1 MVGYARTYDKD
12 VNPVQRRE
20 FLLASSAATLASCAA
35 DIALRLPVAQK
46 QFPILPVGGGL
57 TLRAR
62 ITEPAFGRVGYEVN
76 GIGVNPTLVFARGS
90 TLSVA
95 LQNDLPQPTTIHWHG
110 LSAPSR
116 YDGAGFDSVLPGKS
130 FRYRFQIEDRAGTYW
145 YHPHPHHFTG
155 EQVYHG
161 MAGLVIVRDAEDFA
175 LEKSLGTKLGETDL
189 PIVLQDAYYRQNI
202 WQPYAPDNADCID
215 GFFGNAMHA
224 NGARNAQFFVS
235 PGWVRLRLV
244 NASTARGLLIS
255 FTQGEREV
263 PFTILGNDGGLLPT
277 AQIEQ
282 RAFLYPAERL
292 DIALDCSALKPGE
305 SIAAQSLEFTNR
317 HQHEEAK
324 PKVNV
329 HHEYKNANS
338 YPRLSAY
345 AWCDS
350 RGGVAIAS
358 DAPQERAE
366 MADDGAAL
374 PMFTLIVTKPEIRK
388 GAIPTAQNR
397 PFLSQISQ
405 KNVPD
410 RTFRLD
416 LDGTRGWT
424 MGGKKFDDPDAAIR
438 VQRGAKEVWEIHN
451 APISMPHPIHLHGF
465 HFRVLSRTA
474 LFGPAKTLARH
485 EGNLLSSDLG
495 LKDTVTVWP
504 NERVRI
510 AVDFSHSHEGPQRY
524 MFHCHNLEHEDAMM
538 MLPVEVL

>member
-1 MVGYARTYDKD
+1 ME
-12 VNPVQRRE
+12 RRE
-20 FLLASSAATLASCAA
+20 FLLASSAVTLASCAA
-35 DIALRLPVAQK
+35 NIGQRLPAAQQ

-57 TLRAR
+57 TLHAR
-62 ITEPAFGRVGYEVN
+62 ITEPAFGRAGYEVN
-76 GIGVNPTLVFARGS
+76 GIGINPALVFARGS
-90 TLSVA
+90 TLSVT

-110 LSAPSR
+110 LSPPSR
-116 YDGAGFDSVLPGKS
+116 FDGAGFDPVLPGKA
-130 FRYRFQIEDRAGTYW
+130 FHYRFQIEERAGTYW
-145 YHPHPHHFTG
+145 YHPHPHHFTA

-161 MAGLVIVRDAEDFA
+161 MAGLVIVRDAEDLA
-175 LEKSLGTKLGETDL
+175 LERSLGTKLGETDL

-202 WQPYAPDNADCID
+202 WQPYSPDNADCLN
-215 GFFGNAMHA
+215 GFYGNAIHA

-244 NASTARGLLIS
+244 NASTARGVLLA
-255 FTQGEREV
+255 FRKGEEEL

-277 AQIEQ
+277 AQREQ
-282 RAFLYPAERL
+282 KAFLYPAERL
-292 DIALDCSALKPGE
+292 DIALDCSALRAGE
-305 SIAAQSLEFTNR
+305 TITAHSLAFANR

-329 HHEYKNANS
+329 HHELKQANA

-350 RGGVAIAS
+350 KTGL
-358 DAPQERAE
+358 DAPQARAD

-374 PMFTLIVTKPEIRK
+374 PMFTLNIAKAEIRK
-388 GAIPTAQNR
+388 GAIPAAQNR
-397 PFLSQISQ
+397 PYLNEILH
-405 KNVPD
+405 KNAPN

-416 LDGTRGWT
+416 LDSARGWT
-424 MGGKKFDDPDAAIR
+424 IGGKKFTDPDATIR
-438 VQRGAKEVWEIHN
+438 VQRGAKEIWEIHN

-474 LFGPAKTLARH
+474 LFGPAKALARH

-504 NERVRI
+504 NERVRVAI
-510 AVDFSHSHEGPQRY
+510 DFSTPHEGPQRY

-538 MLPVEVL
+538 MLPVEVV